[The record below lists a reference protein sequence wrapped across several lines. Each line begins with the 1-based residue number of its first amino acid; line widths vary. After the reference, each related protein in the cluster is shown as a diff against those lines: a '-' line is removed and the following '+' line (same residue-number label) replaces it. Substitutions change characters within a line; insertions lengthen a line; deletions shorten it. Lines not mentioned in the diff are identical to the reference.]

1 MKNLVKILLLIII
14 ITFFYKCANQL
25 PPPGGDVDK
34 IPPEV
39 LEVYPANGTLNFSDD
54 YFEITFSEYV
64 DKLSFGQA
72 FFISPSIEEFEYEWS
87 GRGVTISFEDTL
99 KENRTYTVTIGTD
112 VEDLNNRNKMF
123 EAISFS
129 FSTGDNLD
137 NGEISGKIYDREPG
151 GVMLFAYLEAD
162 SFANPLFEGPD
173 YISQVGE
180 RGDYKL
186 QGLAT
191 GKYRVFA
198 VKDAYKDMLYSIGDD
213 LYGVPSQEVSLTRS
227 DSSFKN
233 LNFLLTLEDTIPP
246 DLVNVTMTDVN
257 HLLIEFSEFIDSSKI
272 ETGNFFVFDSTNN
285 RRVDALFLFKGKAGD
300 QQMFISLSDTL
311 SEDGAN
317 FMIAENIFDNYGN
330 ITEIQSMEFAVNNSP
345 DTSAANL
352 TDVETEYEGSKLDF
366 KEPHLI
372 LNFDDGFYQSDL
384 EKLIIMKDK
393 KGDYPVEIE
402 KIDDAS
408 IFVKIIKELK
418 PDRDYKMEIDL
429 NKIIDASGNKIDS
442 IHTINFSTISGKEFS
457 GASGIVTL
465 DSEQSNYKVVLI
477 EVEGKNRKYYTGTD
491 NGNKFKFDKILP
503 GNYLI
508 WSYDDADS
516 SGDYSFGS
524 VYKFEYS
531 EKLIFYPDTLTL
543 RARWPVG
550 DILIED

>member
-1 MKNLVKILLLIII
+1 MKNLVKIFLLIII

-72 FFISPSIEEFEYEWS
+72 FFISPSIEKFKYDWS
-87 GRGVTISFEDTL
+87 GRSVYISFEDTL
-99 KENRTYTVTIGTD
+99 KENTTYTVTIGTD

-123 EAISFS
+123 KAISFS

-137 NGEISGKIYDREPG
+137 EGEISGKIYDRDPS

-162 SFANPLFEGPD
+162 SFANPSVEGPD

-186 QGLAT
+186 QGLAP
-191 GKYRVFA
+191 GNYRVFA
-198 VKDAYKDMLYSIGDD
+198 VNDAFKDFLYSIGDD

-246 DLVNVTMTDVN
+246 DLVNTTMTDVN
-257 HLLIEFSEFIDSSKI
+257 HILIEFSEYIDSSKI
-272 ETGNFFVFDSTNN
+272 NTDNFFIFDSTSN
-285 RRVDALFLFKGKAGD
+285 RRVDVLFLFKGKAND

-311 SEDGAN
+311 NEDGAN
-317 FMIAENIFDNYGN
+317 FIIAENIVDNSGN
-330 ITEIQSMEFAVNNSP
+330 ITEVQSMEFAVNNSP

-352 TDVETEYEGSKLDF
+352 TDVETEYEGNKVDF

-384 EKLIIMKDK
+384 EELFTMKDE

-402 KIDDAS
+402 KIDDAT
-408 IFVKIIKELK
+408 IIVKINKELR
-418 PDRDYKMEIDL
+418 PDKDYKMEIDL

-457 GASGIVTL
+457 GASGSVTFN
-465 DSEQSNYKVVLI
+465 SGQGNYKVVLI
-477 EVEGKNRKYYTGTD
+477 EVEGKNRKYSTSTEND
-491 NGNKFKFDKILP
+491 NKFNFDKILP
-503 GNYLI
+503 GQYLI
-508 WSYDDADS
+508 WSYNDADS

-524 VYKFEYS
+524 VYPFEHS
-531 EKLIFYPDTLTL
+531 EKFIFYPDTLNL

-550 DILIED
+550 DVMIR